1 MKKSRPNILLI
12 TSDQQRADCN
22 GFENKN
28 IKTPHIDRLAREGT
42 RFSACITPNLVC
54 QPSRSS
60 ILTGMLPLTHGVW
73 DNGVDLDPRIGEN
86 GFAGTL
92 AKAGYQTGFI
102 GKAHFSTKSTFAPTG
117 TPECNKSQAKYGPD
131 WYGPYMGFQHC
142 ELNVLGHLHRTRPLE
157 QPPVGHYERWLSSRG
172 IDAVGGS
179 EGIKLWA
186 AETRAGTGAA
196 QTWFSALP
204 AAWHSSTWI
213 ADRAIHWLDN
223 AAAKNDGDKPFCAW
237 VSFPDPHHAFDCP
250 EPWSLMYDPKDMV
263 LPKHRTQD
271 LDRRPWWHKASLE
284 GKPQLD
290 DPAMLKFRAEG
301 SRVPHQTD
309 AQLAEM
315 TANYYGMISQ
325 IDHNVG
331 RIMSTLEAAGVPD
344 NTLVIYTT
352 DHGELLGNHGLY
364 LKGPTPY
371 EDLLRVTM
379 VARGPGVASRQLVVE
394 PVSTLDLAATF
405 YETAGVAKPAE
416 LQSRSLV
423 KLLRGGAETRD
434 VAYSEWHL
442 HPSRCG
448 VALKLRTVR
457 TKKYKCTFELESG
470 AGELYDLANDPAE
483 MNNLFDDAGYAAVR
497 QELHDMMR
505 ARPGAMVEPLAE
517 PIGMA

>member
-1 MKKSRPNILLI
+1 MTPKRPNILLI

-28 IKTPHIDRLAREGT
+28 IKTPHIDRIAREGT

-54 QPSRSS
+54 QPSRAA

-73 DNGVDLDPRIGEN
+73 DNGVDLDPAVGEQ

-92 AKAGYQTGFI
+92 GRAGYQTAFI
-102 GKAHFSTKSTFAPTG
+102 GKAHFSTKSTFAATG
-117 TPECNKSQAKYGPD
+117 SPECNKSQAKYGPN
-131 WYGPYMGFQHC
+131 WFGPYMGFQHC
-142 ELNVLGHLHRTRPLE
+142 ELVALGHLHRTRPLE
-157 QPPVGHYERWLSSRG
+157 DPAVGHYERWLISRG
-172 IDAVGGS
+172 GG

-186 AETRAGTGAA
+186 AETRPGTGAA
-196 QTWFSALP
+196 QTWNSALP

-213 ADRAIHWLDN
+213 ADRAINWV
-223 AAAKNDGDKPFCAW
+223 NDASRKAEPFCAW

-263 LPKHRTQD
+263 LPKHRTRD
-271 LDRRPWWHKASLE
+271 LERRPWWHKAQLE
-284 GKPQLD
+284 GKPQLA
-290 DPAMLKFRAEG
+290 DPVMLKFRAEG
-301 SRVPHQTD
+301 SRVPDQTD

-325 IDHNVG
+325 VDHNVG
-331 RIMSTLEAAGVPD
+331 RIMSALESAGVLD

-352 DHGELLGNHGLY
+352 DHGDLLGNHGLY

-394 PVSTLDLAATF
+394 PMSTLDLAATF
-405 YETAGVAKPAE
+405 CERAGAALPEGV
-416 LQSRSLV
+416 QSRSLN
-423 KLLRGGAETRD
+423 KLLAGGAETRD
-434 VAYSEWHL
+434 VAYSEWHV

-457 TKKYKCTFELESG
+457 TQKFKCTFELESG
-470 AGELYDLANDPAE
+470 AGEMYDLWNDPEE
-483 MNNLFDDAGYAAVR
+483 MNNLFNDPGYAHV
-497 QELHDMMR
+497 QKELHDMMR
-505 ARPGAMVEPLAE
+505 ARPGTIAEPLAE

>member
-1 MKKSRPNILLI
+1 MTPKRPNILLI

-22 GFENKN
+22 GFENPN

-54 QPSRSS
+54 QPSRAA

-73 DNGVDLDPRIGEN
+73 DNGVDLDPAVGEQ

-92 AKAGYQTGFI
+92 GRAGYQTAFI
-102 GKAHFSTKSTFAPTG
+102 GKAHFSTKSTFAATG
-117 TPECNKSQAKYGPD
+117 SPECNKSQAKYGPN
-131 WYGPYMGFQHC
+131 WFGPYMGFQHC
-142 ELNVLGHLHRTRPLE
+142 ELVALGHLHRARPLE
-157 QPPVGHYERWLSSRG
+157 DPAVGHYERWLISRG
-172 IDAVGGS
+172 GG

-204 AAWHSSTWI
+204 AAWHSSTWV
-213 ADRAIHWLDN
+213 ADRAINWI
-223 AAAKNDGDKPFCAW
+223 NDASRDEKPFCAW

-263 LPKHRTQD
+263 LPKHRTRD
-271 LDRRPWWHKASLE
+271 LERRPWWHRAQLE
-284 GKPQLD
+284 GKPQLA
-290 DPAMLKFRAEG
+290 DPVMLKFRAEG
-301 SRVPHQTD
+301 SRVPDQTD

-331 RIMSTLEAAGVPD
+331 RIMSALESAGVLD

-352 DHGELLGNHGLY
+352 DHGDLLGNHGLY

-394 PVSTLDLAATF
+394 PMSTLDLGATF
-405 YETAGVAKPAE
+405 CERAGVSLPE
-416 LQSRSLV
+416 GVQSRSLN
-423 KLLRGGAETRD
+423 KLLSGGAQTRD
-434 VAYSEWHL
+434 VAYSEWHV

-448 VALKLRTVR
+448 VALNLRTVR
-457 TKKYKCTFELESG
+457 TQRYKCTFELASG
-470 AGELYDLANDPAE
+470 AGELYDLRNDPEE
-483 MNNLFDDAGYAAVR
+483 MQNLFDDAGYAHVR
-497 QELHDMMR
+497 KELHDMMR
-505 ARPGAMVEPLAE
+505 ARPGKIVEPLAE